1 MHLAAF
7 SSQAAHRRVTRAG
20 AGAGLRALARV
31 VTMTTAQG
39 VVIALPPRSPGPGL
53 S

>member
-1 MHLAAF
+1 MHFAAA
-7 SSQAAHRRVTRAG
+7 SSKHAHRRIAR
-20 AGAGLRALARV
+20 AGAGLRALAAV

-53 S
+53 P